1 MKQDNQE
8 GILKNKT
15 MPKNLINTAKY
26 SLINFIPLN
35 LFNQFK
41 KV

>member
-1 MKQDNQE
+1 MNRMMK
-8 GILKNKT
+8 
-15 MPKNLINTAKY
+15 KNLINTAKY
-26 SLINFIPLN
+26 NIINFLPLN

>member
-1 MKQDNQE
+1 MNRMM
-8 GILKNKT
+8 T
-15 MPKNLINTAKY
+15 KNLINTAKY
-26 SLINFIPLN
+26 TMINFLPLN